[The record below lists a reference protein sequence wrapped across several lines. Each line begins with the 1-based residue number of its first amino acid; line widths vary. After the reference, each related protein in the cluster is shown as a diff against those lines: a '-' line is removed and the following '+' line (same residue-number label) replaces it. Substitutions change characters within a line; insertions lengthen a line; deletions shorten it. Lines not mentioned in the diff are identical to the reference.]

1 MAEKGIFFP
10 AKGINIEGRLYSPD
24 SSGGGAVVVCH
35 PHPQF
40 GGSMDNNVVRAV
52 SEALCEAGFQA
63 LTFNFRGVGRSEG
76 SYEDGI
82 GEQDDVKGA
91 LDCLEKAGAGN
102 VFVVGY
108 SFGAWVGLWAAS
120 DDERVKGVVGI
131 SPPLTMFDFGFFACC
146 ALPKL
151 LVAGTADQV
160 CPPKALKEFFETL
173 QDPKS
178 LESIPGADHFFFGN
192 EEPLSQKV
200 AAFLGT
206 LR

>member
-1 MAEKGIFFP
+1 
-10 AKGINIEGRLYSPD
+10 
-24 SSGGGAVVVCH
+24 
-35 PHPQF
+35 
-40 GGSMDNNVVRAV
+40 MDNNVVRAV
-52 SEALCEAGFQA
+52 SETLCDGGFQA

-91 LDCLEKAGAGN
+91 LDCLEKAGAGP

-131 SPPLTMFDFGFFACC
+131 SPPLTMFDFGFFTGCT
-146 ALPKL
+146 LPKL
-151 LVAGTADQV
+151 LVAGTADQF
-160 CPPKALKEFFETL
+160 CPSNALKEFFETL
-173 QDPKS
+173 RDPKS
-178 LESIPGADHFFFGN
+178 LESISGADHFFFGR

-200 AAFLGT
+200 AAFLGSI
-206 LR
+206 R